1 RRHHGL
7 DARPVATLATCSPA
21 GCGGR
26 GPCMPGT
33 CVAGVCQYAP
43 VTGTACAT
51 ITLDQI
57 RGLVDCASADAFKS
71 RSTRRKLAGR
81 LRPLSILV
89 DNASRVDARAPQARR
104 RVERAFSSL
113 VRFVDRA

>member
-1 RRHHGL
+1 
-7 DARPVATLATCSPA
+7 
-21 GCGGR
+21 
-26 GPCMPGT
+26 MPGT
-33 CVAGVCQYAP
+33 CVDGVCQYAP

-57 RGLVDCASADAFKS
+57 RGLVDGASADAFKS

-81 LRPLSILV
+81 LRHLTNLV

-104 RVERAFSSL
+104 RVERALSSL
-113 VRFVDRA
+113 ARFVDRSATHHRIDGGLAGSVGSLATAAQSALGT